1 MLLLLPRLLCESHRV
16 RLALVE
22 ALLLLTLPRLA
33 HGLGVSQDNSVLEL
47 KRVVGGSGRSNIL
60 LQSLRK

>member
-1 MLLLLPRLLCESHRV
+1 VLLLLPRLLCESHRV

-22 ALLLLTLPRLA
+22 ALLLLTLPRLV
-33 HGLGVSQDNSVLEL
+33 VSQDNSVLEL